1 MERYISKAVA
11 SAVRVCI
18 DEFHISSWKGRIYTL
33 LNNEEIRFQSTDEL
47 LSIMGLFWDKLGF
60 PQEST
65 ISRSFTAPKQSQL
78 QKQTEEFFHILY
90 PKDGTRD
97 KVKVEMMED
106 DMGNKQGDKGTFLVR
121 IQYRQNASWQGHVTW
136 VDKNKTVPFRS
147 ALELIK
153 LIDSTQDDKLDEW
166 KDET

>member
-11 SAVRVCI
+11 SAVRICI

-47 LSIMGLFWDKLGF
+47 LVIMGLFWDKLGY

-65 ISRSFTAPKQSQL
+65 ISRSFVGSKQSQL
-78 QKQTEEFFHILY
+78 QRQTEEFFQILY

-106 DMGNKQGDKGTFLVR
+106 DMNNKQGDKGTFLVR

-136 VDKNKTVPFRS
+136 VEENKTVPFRS
-147 ALELIK
+147 ALELLK
-153 LIDSTQDDKLDEW
+153 LIDSTQNDDTDEW
-166 KDET
+166 KNK